1 MDKERG
7 AAKEQTTSLLKQVQK
22 KRRKETDIICPRS
35 NSMKTISNAKVKTVK
50 LTVVVVL
57 GYTLCSAPWTIVQ
70 LYMVLGNPSIAMSK
84 STSIATAYK
93 TFNVP
98 ILTRTN
104 QSIDEDKWLN

>member
-1 MDKERG
+1 
-7 AAKEQTTSLLKQVQK
+7 
-22 KRRKETDIICPRS
+22 
-35 NSMKTISNAKVKTVK
+35 MKTISNAKVKTVK

-98 ILTRTN
+98 ILTKAN
-104 QSIDEDKWLN
+104 QSINEDKWLYQY

>member
-1 MDKERG
+1 MDKES

-22 KRRKETDIICPRS
+22 RKKETDAICPRS

-98 ILTRTN
+98 ILTRAI
-104 QSIDEDKWLN
+104 QSFDKDKWLF

>member
-84 STSIATAYK
+84 STPHCNRIQDIQCPYSYQSYSI
-93 TFNVP
+93 P
-98 ILTRTN
+98 
-104 QSIDEDKWLN
+104 